1 MICYELATT
10 CQTDDVLQFFFFN
23 YMTST
28 KGLGLL
34 CAVGRNY
41 PFTTLRTNIHFR
53 NVAVVSAQ
61 KDGEKDSKSNF
72 PSSSHTEQP
81 TSPQTCIINLNDE
94 YWRWQWMRHTC
105 VAEKTSAVAAGL
117 PRLLLLPGS
126 DSRRSAHEQCGW
138 LWCTHSLSLSPS
150 RDIRRVKLP
159 TGSMLIWAIL
169 GRRWARRRLRII
181 LTPSTRDKLS
191 LIKTWQ
197 EGQAD

>member
-1 MICYELATT
+1 MICYELVTT

-28 KGLGLL
+28 KGLGLS

-81 TSPQTCIINLNDE
+81 TSPQTCIINLNDSVGGGSKCVTHV
-94 YWRWQWMRHTC
+94 WRRKCQLLRLGYHGSCCYPGVIADEVRMSN
-105 VAEKTSAVAAGL
+105 VADLDVRT
-117 PRLLLLPGS
+117 P
-126 DSRRSAHEQCGW
+126 
-138 LWCTHSLSLSPS
+138 SLSLSLSIPRHTARQITHRVNVDLGHS
-150 RDIRRVKLP
+150 RKEM
-159 TGSMLIWAIL
+159 GSKEIEDYFDTFHA
-169 GRRWARRRLRII
+169 G
-181 LTPSTRDKLS
+181 
-191 LIKTWQ
+191 
-197 EGQAD
+197 